1 MKKNKNK
8 KVLQIPELSDSDV
21 EKLAQDVP
29 ALSADALKRITESCI
44 NKMNP
49 ADASAEF
56 SEQLR
61 VSGTEIYS
69 RHRLIRYISATAAC
83 IAAIV
88 SITGVMLINRN
99 LGKIDKR
106 LSEAS
111 IMEAQLSEAA
121 SMEAQQSVIASMEA
135 QQSVIASM
143 EAQQSAAEIFALT
156 KGTWH
161 LTNGNTEIAFIAMD
175 GEGGYTIYELDGNC
189 LDSGKLN
196 HIWTQS
202 SNGYKYRKDG
212 IQFTFNNKLYE
223 LFFDTDSMLCSSD
236 YLTPIYYTKESGF
249 PHEPS
254 AGSYSNRMTG
264 IWVGSDN
271 YKYKYITVERDGR
284 YNLCDKTGTV
294 IEQGSLTVTDIGVEP
309 GDIDVFNTYS
319 LDKEGISFHFIGKD
333 SIKSNNDEEYERV
346 SLEMGEFNDIL
357 NSQYNQSDSDYS
369 GRYLYDNDMM
379 TSLTVSKNPNG
390 SYSINFAYY
399 ENNDYRYIKSDSATV
414 KDGLLNFTASDEK
427 GNPVQGKILLTK
439 YGCILE
445 TVSSSSP
452 DFQGRMQIGL
462 EKTS

>member
-8 KVLQIPELSDSDV
+8 NVLQIPELNDRDV

-61 VSGTEIYS
+61 VSGTENYS
-69 RHRLIRYISATAAC
+69 RPRLIRYISATAAC

-88 SITGVMLINRN
+88 SITGVMLISKN
-99 LGKIDKR
+99 LGKIDDR

-111 IMEAQLSEAA
+111 IMEAQRSEAAAMEAQLSEAA
-121 SMEAQQSVIASMEA
+121 AMEAQKSD
-135 QQSVIASM
+135 
-143 EAQQSAAEIFALT
+143 AEIFALT

-175 GEGGYTIYELDGNC
+175 GEGGYTVYELNGNC

-196 HIWTQS
+196 HIWIQADDS
-202 SNGYKYRKDG
+202 YQYRKDG

-223 LFFDTDSMLCSSD
+223 LFLDTDFMLCSSD
-236 YLTPIYYTKESGF
+236 YLTPLYYTKESGS

-254 AGSYSNRMTG
+254 AGSYFNRMTG
-264 IWVGSDN
+264 IWVGSDS

-284 YNLCDKTGTV
+284 YNLCDKTGTG
-294 IEQGSLTVTDIGVEP
+294 IEQGYLTVTEIGVDP

-319 LDKEGISFHFIGKD
+319 LDKEGVSFHFIGKD
-333 SIKSNNDEEYERV
+333 SIKSNNDEEYKRV

-357 NSQYNQSDSDYS
+357 NAQYNQSDSDYS
-369 GRYLYDNDMM
+369 GRYLYENDMM

-390 SYSINFAYY
+390 SYTINFAYY
-399 ENNDYRYIKSDSATV
+399 ENNDYSYIKTDSATV
-414 KDGLLNFTASDEK
+414 KDGFLNFTASDEK
-427 GNPVQGKILLTK
+427 GNPVRCKMLLTE
-439 YGCILE
+439 YGCSFE

-452 DFQGRMQIGL
+452 DFQGRLQISL